1 MIVRDV
7 VLHSFKAVS
16 SQPLRAALILLAMA
30 IGVAGVIILTALGDS
45 ARRYVVGEFSSLGT
59 NLLIVFPGRTET
71 VGGSPPLFGEIP
83 RDLTLDDA
91 SALLRSPHIDK
102 IAPIAVGAAPVSYG
116 GLERDV
122 NILGTTADFKEV
134 RHVEIGQGRFLPQMD
149 ADESMPVCVIGQK
162 IRTELFGKKG
172 ALGQWL
178 RIGDSR
184 FRVIGILGSK
194 GQSIGVDMDEL
205 VIIPVASA
213 QRVFDTASL
222 FRILAQAKSP
232 ESMIKGGDAIRSIIR
247 ARHEGEDDVTVIT
260 QDSVVATFDKILNA
274 LTLTVAGIAAI
285 SLAVAGI
292 LIMNVMLVSVAQ
304 RKAEIGLFKAVGATS
319 QQLKTLFM
327 TEALI
332 LSLMGAFSG
341 LLVGWLAIL
350 FLQHLYPSFPI
361 SAPAWAVV
369 AALVVAVMTGLFFGI
384 LPASRA
390 AKLNPVEAL
399 SRR

>member
-7 VLHSFKAVS
+7 IAQSIKAVS
-16 SQPLRAALILLAMA
+16 SQPLRAGLILLAMA
-30 IGVAGVIILTALGDS
+30 IGVAGVMILTALGDS

-59 NLLIVFPGRTET
+59 NLLVVFPGRTET
-71 VGGSPPLFGEIP
+71 VGGSPPLFGETP

-91 SALLRSPHIDK
+91 AALLRSPHIDK
-102 IAPIAVGAAPVSYG
+102 IAPIAVGAAPVSHA

-134 RHVEIGQGRFLPQMD
+134 RHIEIGKGRFLPQMV
-149 ADESMPVCVIGQK
+149 ADESMSVCVIGQK
-162 IRTELFGKKG
+162 IHDELFRKSS

-184 FRVIGILGSK
+184 FRVIGVLGSK

-213 QRVFDTASL
+213 QRIFDTASL
-222 FRILAQAKSP
+222 FRILAQARSP
-232 ESMIKGGDAIRSIIR
+232 ESMANGVEAIRAIIR
-247 ARHEGEDDVTVIT
+247 SRHEGEDDVTVIT
-260 QDSVVATFDKILNA
+260 QDSVVATFDRILNA

-292 LIMNVMLVSVAQ
+292 LIMNVMMVSVTQ

-319 QQLKTLFM
+319 RQVKRLFM

-341 LLVGWLAIL
+341 LLVGWLAISS
-350 FLQHLYPSFPI
+350 LQRFYPSFPI
-361 SAPAWAVV
+361 SAPVWAILS
-369 AALVVAVMTGLFFGI
+369 ALAVAVATGLFFGI
-384 LPASRA
+384 LPATRA